1 MVVQLMTLRCGAEN
15 DRPPRRATHPHSRT
29 SPDAHSRR
37 HDQVSSSSTPNF
49 PVRANLRSQSQR
61 ERVGAVQAS
70 ARHFVEQPADIG
82 VVRVGKEKTVAE
94 EGGCDASDLV
104 GLGVDGLRVA
114 EAAAEDGGKVAGG
127 RLEKKNRRFG
137 PRADVGR
144 KGRKDAIMN
153 LRVLRPNP
161 IRVRSPTSPFH
172 FAFPFS
178 FSLPLPI
185 QSC

>member
-82 VVRVGKEKTVAE
+82 VVGVGKEKTVAE
-94 EGGCDASDLV
+94 EGGCDASDLD

-137 PRADVGR
+137 PRADVG
-144 KGRKDAIMN
+144 
-153 LRVLRPNP
+153 
-161 IRVRSPTSPFH
+161 
-172 FAFPFS
+172 
-178 FSLPLPI
+178 
-185 QSC
+185 